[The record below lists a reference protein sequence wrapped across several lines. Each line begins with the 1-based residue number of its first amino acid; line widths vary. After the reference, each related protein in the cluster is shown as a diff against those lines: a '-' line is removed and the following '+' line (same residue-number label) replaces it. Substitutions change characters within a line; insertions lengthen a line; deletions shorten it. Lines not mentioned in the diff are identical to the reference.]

1 MKGGSMSKVCPKC
14 HGYGYIQVDDGHLGM
29 PQAVPCS
36 CVIKKAL
43 SNQAKKAWAGLEAIP
58 ARRNSLLKNKVRDCV
73 VVTANKSE
81 LMLHM
86 RSALVH
92 HEKPEEF
99 IKVVSD
105 ATLISA
111 WLSNLGR
118 TNSEIIDPDFI
129 RDLRANSLEDLA
141 ESPTLLIIR
150 LGVKTARNS
159 AMPEV
164 LAETIELRQHLGKPT
179 WVVVEPSKPLEEGH
193 ISWSRAVED
202 ALDGWERIS
211 LVGSVKASGKKGRG
225 LTIQS
230 IDSPN
235 SNPSTKKHKTLKL

>member
-1 MKGGSMSKVCPKC
+1 MSKCKKC
-14 HGYGYIQVDDGHLGM
+14 HGHGYIQVDDGHLGM
-29 PQAVPCS
+29 PQAIPCT

-43 SNQAKKAWAGLEAIP
+43 SNQAKRAWTGLEMIP
-58 ARRNSLLKNKVRDCV
+58 TRRNSLLKNKVKECV

-81 LMLHM
+81 LMLHL
-86 RSALVH
+86 RSALVVH
-92 HEKPEEF
+92 QKPEEF

-118 TNSEIIDPDFI
+118 TNTEIIDPDFI

-179 WVVVEPSKPLEEGH
+179 WLVIEPNKPLEEGH
-193 ISWSRAVED
+193 ISWSRAVDD

-211 LVGSVKASGKKGRG
+211 LVGSVKGGGGKGKG
-225 LTIQS
+225 LAIQG

-235 SNPSTKKHKTLKL
+235 SNLPTKKHKMIKL

>member
-1 MKGGSMSKVCPKC
+1 MKGSNMSKCKKC

-29 PQAVPCS
+29 PQAVTCS

-43 SNQAKKAWAGLEAIP
+43 ATQAKKAWTGLEMIP
-58 ARRNSLLKNKVRDCV
+58 ARRNSLLKNKVKDCV
-73 VVTANKSE
+73 VITANKSE
-81 LMLHM
+81 LMLHL
-86 RSALVH
+86 RSALVVH
-92 HEKPEEF
+92 QKPEEF

-179 WVVVEPSKPLEEGH
+179 WLVVEPNKPLEEGH
-193 ISWSRAVED
+193 ISWSRAVDD

-211 LVGSVKASGKKGRG
+211 LVGSVKGGGRKGKG
-225 LTIQS
+225 LTIQG

-235 SNPSTKKHKTLKL
+235 SPQPKKHKTIKL

>member
-1 MKGGSMSKVCPKC
+1 MSKVCQKC
-14 HGYGYIQVDDGHLGM
+14 NGFGYIQIDNGHLGM

-43 SNQAKKAWAGLEAIP
+43 ANQAKKAWSGLEMIP
-58 ARRNSLLKNKVRDCV
+58 ARRNSLLKKKVRESI

-81 LMLHM
+81 LMLHL
-86 RSALVH
+86 RSALVF

-179 WVVVEPSKPLEEGH
+179 WIIVEPNKPLEEGH
-193 ISWSRAVED
+193 ISWSRAVDD

-211 LVGSVKASGKKGRG
+211 LVGSVKGSGKKGRG

-235 SNPSTKKHKTLKL
+235 SSQPAKKQKTLKL